1 MISRD
6 RQVKLGAALS
16 YLGVFLGIVSGL
28 IYNPWMIQKIGD
40 ADYGLYT
47 LAMSLINI
55 FLVDFGLS
63 MAAQRYVSKYR
74 AEENQ
79 NAVNNI
85 VGLIYKLYLIITA
98 VLTVVF
104 IAL

>member
-55 FLVDFGLS
+55 FFG
-63 MAAQRYVSKYR
+63 
-74 AEENQ
+74 
-79 NAVNNI
+79 
-85 VGLIYKLYLIITA
+85 
-98 VLTVVF
+98 
-104 IAL
+104 